1 MSSSGYVAIPRCSVI
16 FDGTNYAEFVGFMR
30 IHMRGLLL
38 SGVLSGEVPVRLAL
52 LLLWLLPR
60 RCHLFLLL
68 MLLRLIGIQPRPLT
82 MLRLML
88 MISRF
93 PPTQML
99 FLFTEMICLLTL
111 SGATMMLELL
121 LFSLRVSYLSL
132 RLSSWVSV
140 LLLRCGPI
148 FVSDI
153 SHLVM
158 LSTYLWCVRSTLF
171 SRVTLLLMSSTHRAL
186 PASASL
192 TLSGQ
197 LFVVLAV
204 VARLCGLTWSFIASM
219 SSYLAFVQS
228 LSLGV
233 LTCLLVV
240 VFLFRRCLQSFVL
253 RRHASVLLVCL

>member
-1 MSSSGYVAIPRCSVI
+1 
-16 FDGTNYAEFVGFMR
+16 
-30 IHMRGLLL
+30 
-38 SGVLSGEVPVRLAL
+38 
-52 LLLWLLPR
+52 
-60 RCHLFLLL
+60 
-68 MLLRLIGIQPRPLT
+68 MLLRLIGMQPRLSM

-88 MISRF
+88 MISRY

-99 FLFTEMICLLTL
+99 LLLTEMICLLTL

-121 LFSLRVSYLSL
+121 PFSLRVSYLSL

-186 PASASL
+186 PSGSRL

-197 LFVVLAV
+197 LFVLLAV
-204 VARLCGLTWSFIASM
+204 VARLCGQTWSFIASM

-240 VFLFRRCLQSFVL
+240 VFLFQRCLQSFVL
-253 RRHASVLLVCL
+253 RRHASVLLVCLWFPLFLLPELLCRLLASPLRRSCPHLQGGRVTLLFRRGSAALAHLLWLLQQARSPRV